1 MTVVWLAEVHNQNL
15 HVIVSDAPF
24 YFQSHS
30 HVDGKGYGW
39 LYLPHFQLTMFSSC
53 HLTSFLDQK

>member
-1 MTVVWLAEVHNQNL
+1 VIWLADVHNPNL

-24 YFQSHS
+24 YFEKHS
-30 HVDGKGYGW
+30 WVDGKGYEW
-39 LYLPHFQLTMFSSC
+39 LYLPRLQLSVFPSC